1 MRSASEQT
9 VRGLVTVEQCIE
21 NATQCDEMAA
31 ATDHPDCRE
40 AYDNAAASW
49 RHMAHLM
56 TSIEEAGRRVAKSS
70 LCLDGSP
77 KLRRPSDTAKAS
89 FNPAASPSAGRARW
103 AERRTP

>member
-56 TSIEEAGRRVAKSS
+56 TSIEEAMETCRKVEPMLGWKSE
-70 LCLDGSP
+70 
-77 KLRRPSDTAKAS
+77 
-89 FNPAASPSAGRARW
+89 ASP
-103 AERRTP
+103 AE